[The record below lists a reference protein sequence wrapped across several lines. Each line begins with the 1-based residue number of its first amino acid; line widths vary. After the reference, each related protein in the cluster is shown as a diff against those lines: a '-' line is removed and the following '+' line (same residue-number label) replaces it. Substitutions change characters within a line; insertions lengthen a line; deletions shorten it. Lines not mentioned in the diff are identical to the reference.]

1 LKFERLPKVLPGRH
15 APVPAPLAGKRI
27 AGIAHDSRRIKPGW
41 VFLAIRGHLRD
52 GATFAQD
59 AVDRGAAAVVAEAK
73 LPLPPETP
81 QFVVQDARRALAA
94 LANAFYGRPSRRLE
108 IVGVTG
114 TNGKTTTCFMLRSIL
129 EATGARCGLLGSI
142 RYETGRRSLPASI
155 TTPESVDIQEFLSE
169 MAAEGMK
176 YAVMEVSSHA
186 LCMRRV
192 DFIQFAAGVF
202 TNLAPEHMDY
212 HGTPENYR
220 RAKER
225 LFTRLGPCN
234 HAVLNADD
242 PAGKHMVERSCARRM
257 MYGLRHAADV
267 RAVIEEATLD
277 GIAMRLTLGG
287 AAMPVR
293 LPVIGEHNVYNA
305 LAAAAAAHGL
315 GLGLDAIREGLETLS
330 PVAGRLETVP
340 CEKDCRVLVNYA
352 HTDHAL
358 AAVLGSLR
366 KVTAKRILVVFGAGG
381 DRDRDKR
388 PRMGR
393 VAERHAD
400 RVWITSDNPRSEAPD
415 DIIKDIVAGTRQPRR
430 LCIQPDR
437 AAAIAEAIQAAETG
451 DLVLIAG
458 KGHERTQRFRDTV
471 VPFDDRDAVRAA
483 ARTGLTETIAP

>member
-1 LKFERLPKVLPGRH
+1 
-15 APVPAPLAGKRI
+15 
-27 AGIAHDSRRIKPGW
+27 
-41 VFLAIRGHLRD
+41 
-52 GATFAQD
+52 
-59 AVDRGAAAVVAEAK
+59 
-73 LPLPPETP
+73 
-81 QFVVQDARRALAA
+81 
-94 LANAFYGRPSRRLE
+94 
-108 IVGVTG
+108 
-114 TNGKTTTCFMLRSIL
+114 
-129 EATGARCGLLGSI
+129 
-142 RYETGRRSLPASI
+142 
-155 TTPESVDIQEFLSE
+155 
-169 MAAEGMK
+169 
-176 YAVMEVSSHA
+176 
-186 LCMRRV
+186 
-192 DFIQFAAGVF
+192 
-202 TNLAPEHMDY
+202 
-212 HGTPENYR
+212 
-220 RAKER
+220 
-225 LFTRLGPCN
+225 
-234 HAVLNADD
+234 
-242 PAGKHMVERSCARRM
+242 MVKRSCARRM
-257 MYGLRHAADV
+257 TYGLRHAADV

-340 CEKDCRVLVNYA
+340 CEKDCRVLVDYA